1 MLSVSREDK
10 LPTHRIHGTVFS
22 VSRADKAPTHVTVRG
37 RADVK
42 HRAATRARIDFRLR
56 KYSVFLS
63 ADQEQARHFKKKS

>member
-1 MLSVSREDK
+1 MSHTVWHGGVSHCRESDR
-10 LPTHRIHGTVFS
+10 LTV
-22 VSRADKAPTHVTVRG
+22 TG

-63 ADQEQARHFKKKS
+63 ADQEQARHFKKQS